1 MSICILPLRTLAA
14 TEGLGYCFPHSP
26 CAGCSLASER
36 SLGAYF
42 TPRLQTGAE
51 TPVILQPLRGAA
63 SGTCG
68 L

>member
-1 MSICILPLRTLAA
+1 MSVCILPLRTLAA

-26 CAGCSLASER
+26 RAGCSLASEG
-36 SLGAYF
+36 SLGAHF
-42 TPRLQTGAE
+42 TPWLRTGAE

-63 SGTCG
+63 PGTCG